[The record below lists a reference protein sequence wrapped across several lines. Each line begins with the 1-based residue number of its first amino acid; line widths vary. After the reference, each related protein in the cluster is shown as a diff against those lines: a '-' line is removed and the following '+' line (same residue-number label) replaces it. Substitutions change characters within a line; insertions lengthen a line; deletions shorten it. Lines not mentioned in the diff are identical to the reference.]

1 MDTPHAGTP
10 RNGTDDATETTVR
23 VWDPLVRIVH
33 WTLVAAFATAW
44 FTAEESETLHN
55 WAGYVV
61 AGLVVLRL
69 VWGLIGTRNARFVHF
84 VRGPRA
90 VIGYLKGLVSG
101 TSPRH
106 LGHNPAGAAMI
117 VALLLA
123 LTGTSISGM
132 ALLAVEEGEG
142 PLAGWLAPS
151 GAGPAEAATPRYGRE
166 TLEQEEHD
174 EAHGEAYEEEHEED
188 GGEEMLEEVHE
199 FFANAT
205 LLLVIL
211 HVLGVLASGLAHRE
225 NLVRAMIT
233 GRKRADS

>member
-1 MDTPHAGTP
+1 MDTTHTGTP
-10 RNGTDDATETTVR
+10 RTETTTADAPDASVR

-33 WTLVAAFATAW
+33 WSLVVAFATAW

-55 WAGYVV
+55 WAGYTV
-61 AGLVVLRL
+61 AGLVGLRL

-90 VIGYLKGLVSG
+90 VLAYLGGLVSG
-101 TSPRH
+101 TSRRH
-106 LGHNPAGAAMI
+106 LGHNPAGAAMVI
-117 VALLLA
+117 ALLLA
-123 LTGTSISGM
+123 LIGTTLSGM

-142 PLAGWLAPS
+142 PLASWLAPAVS
-151 GAGPAEAATPRYGRE
+151 LPANAPAAGYEREA
-166 TLEQEEHD
+166 D
-174 EAHGEAYEEEHEED
+174 HGEHEEED
-188 GGEEMLEEVHE
+188 GEDEGSEELLEEVHE
-199 FFANAT
+199 VFANAT

-225 NLVRAMIT
+225 NLVRAMVT

>member
-1 MDTPHAGTP
+1 MDTPHAGIP
-10 RNGTDDATETTVR
+10 RNGTDDATEATVR

-44 FTAEESETLHN
+44 FTAEESETLHV
-55 WAGYVV
+55 WAGYTV
-61 AGLVVLRL
+61 AGLVLLRL
-69 VWGLIGTRNARFVHF
+69 VWGLIGSRNARFVHF

-90 VIGYLKGLVSG
+90 VLGYLKGLVSG

-106 LGHNPAGAAMI
+106 LGHNPAGAAMV

-123 LTGTSISGM
+123 LTGTSVSGM

-151 GAGPAEAATPRYGRE
+151 VAAPESPATPGYGRE
-166 TLEQEEHD
+166 TLEREEHD
-174 EAHGEAYEEEHEED
+174 EAYGEEHEED

-233 GRKRADS
+233 GRKRSSQ